1 VKGRAS
7 KAPHVVH
14 VYVPLSR
21 SKITGI
27 VFSLLVAR
35 LIIVVV
41 VVIVVVLLNGG
52 ASSLFARVAPRF
64 LAPPTFLQWGRRAR
78 VVLRVRF
85 ARSLARWRHRLG
97 RTVGGD
103 PFALSGIVEHAT
115 LGHVLL
121 LLHG

>member
-35 LIIVVV
+35 LIIAVVVV

-52 ASSLFARVAPRF
+52 ASSLFARVAPCF

-78 VVLRVRF
+78 VVLRVRL
-85 ARSLARWRHRLG
+85 ALPLARRGHRDCRVVGHRVLG
-97 RTVGGD
+97 
-103 PFALSGIVEHAT
+103 I
-115 LGHVLL
+115 
-121 LLHG
+121 